1 MRTKIGIL
9 ILALIAVAC
18 STGAGDSAS
27 SQRRNGG
34 GSRGGGRGH
43 PGASAADDAVSVKAF
58 EAIRRPI
65 SDFITSNTTLE
76 AIRQVTIAARVNALV
91 ESIEVEEGDIVRAG
105 QVVAVLADREI
116 SNEFEQAKIAVE
128 QAQFSLQQAEVR
140 SQLSEAN
147 FQRSASLLEQK
158 LISRQ
163 EFDQAALSN
172 RTDSL
177 AEDVAKRQ
185 LEAATSRLAASQI
198 QLDYTEI
205 HSSISGVVT
214 ARSIEVG
221 QRVSPNEAAFT
232 VAEFDPLWA
241 RIYIP
246 ERELT
251 KVSIGQQ
258 ARLQLQALPER
269 DFQARIRMIS
279 PTVDADSGTVKVT
292 LEVNRQ
298 GILRPG
304 MFGTAFLATETH
316 ADAVVIPK
324 RAVVRERGENR
335 VFVVQADSTVAK
347 KDVTLG
353 FMEEDLVE
361 IVSGLEAGDTVVT
374 VGLEGLNEG
383 YPVNIMARELAGQP
397 TEVVAAPAPVASTR
411 PPGSAGGGEGRRG
424 GERGQR
430 GGRGGFDAERIRA
443 FLPRLL
449 ENPEIKKIY
458 ESKLAAD
465 PNFVQNT
472 AKFQE
477 FFNEIRPMMGGA
489 GGRGR
494 ARRP

>member
-9 ILALIAVAC
+9 ILALSAAAC
-18 STGAGDSAS
+18 STAADESPSG
-27 SQRRNGG
+27 
-34 GSRGGGRGH
+34 RGGGRGR
-43 PGASAADDAVSVKAF
+43 PGAGSAADDAVSVKAF
-58 EAIRRPI
+58 AAIRRPI

-91 ESIEVEEGDIVRAG
+91 EEIEVEEGDLVREG
-105 QVVAVLADREI
+105 QVVARLDDREI
-116 SNEFEQAKIAVE
+116 KNEFEQAKIAVD

-140 SQLSEAN
+140 SQLSESN
-147 FQRSASLLEQK
+147 YQRSASLLEQK
-158 LISRQ
+158 LISEQ

-177 AEDVAKRQ
+177 AVDVTKQQ
-185 LEAATSRLAASQI
+185 LEASTARLEAAQI

-205 HSSISGVVT
+205 HSSIGGVVT
-214 ARSIEVG
+214 ERLIEVG

-246 ERELT
+246 ERDLT
-251 KVSIGQQ
+251 KVSVGQL
-258 ARLQLQALPER
+258 AKLQLQAIPETE
-269 DFQARIRMIS
+269 FQARIRMIS

-292 LEVNRQ
+292 LEVKRR
-298 GILRPG
+298 GMLRPG

-324 RAVVRERGENR
+324 RSVVRERDENR
-335 VFVVQADSTVAK
+335 VFVVQADGTVAK
-347 KDVTLG
+347 KEVTLG
-353 FMEEDLVE
+353 FTEDDLVE
-361 IVSGLEAGDTVVT
+361 IVTGLEAGEEVVT

-383 YPVNIMARELAGQP
+383 YPVNVMAREIVGQP
-397 TEVVAAPAPVASTR
+397 SEIVAAPAPVASAR
-411 PPGSAGGGEGRRG
+411 PTGEPRAGGGERRG
-424 GERGQR
+424 GAG
-430 GGRGGFDAERIRA
+430 GGRGGFDPERMKA

-458 ESKLAAD
+458 DAELAAD
-465 PNFVQNT
+465 PNFLDDT
-472 AKFQE
+472 AKFQK
-477 FFNEIRPMMGGA
+477 FFQQIQPLMGGARGA

-494 ARRP
+494 GRRP